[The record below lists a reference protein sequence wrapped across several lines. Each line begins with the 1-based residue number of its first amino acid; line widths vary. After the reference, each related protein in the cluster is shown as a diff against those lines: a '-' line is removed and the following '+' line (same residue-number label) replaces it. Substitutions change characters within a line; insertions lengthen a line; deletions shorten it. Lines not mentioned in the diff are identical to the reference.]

1 MNQEP
6 TVEINRP
13 LTGFL
18 ALVCLTGAAVV
29 WGFGLE
35 EGQSPLWTAGFMRV
49 GLLMSAFWLALPT
62 QDRPAAWAN
71 VSRTTFI
78 GLIVSLFAMFRFP
91 KVAFG
96 MIAVLGAMHFFVR
109 PRVKKRRSIT

>member
-1 MNQEP
+1 MTQES
-6 TVEINRP
+6 TIEINRP
-13 LTGFL
+13 LTGVL
-18 ALVCLTGAAVV
+18 AIACLTGAGVV

-35 EGQSPLWTAGFMRV
+35 EDQSPIWTAGFMRV

-62 QDRPAAWAN
+62 RDRPAAWAN

-78 GLIVSLFAMFRFP
+78 GLIFSLIAMFRFP

-96 MIAVLGAMHFFVR
+96 MIAVLAAMHIFVR
-109 PRVKKRRSIT
+109 PRVKRRRSI